1 MPCLDVPPSQ
11 HVDLLPYLRLSE
23 TCRFWVFMG
32 FSLHDGLN
40 HWPLL
45 RNSIPSPSY
54 SYFLLH
60 HSTRPKKDQEI
71 NKEEAVSGFSHGAR
85 SPEPE
90 SSPGELSAL
99 EAGQTH
105 PHFQGQQTCQGAGSA

>member
-23 TCRFWVFMG
+23 TCRFGVFMG

-45 RNSIPSPSY
+45 RNSIPSPSLILI
-54 SYFLLH
+54 SYYTTVLD
-60 HSTRPKKDQEI
+60 PKKIMRSIRRRQFLVL
-71 NKEEAVSGFSHGAR
+71 ALVPGAQSLSHAQVS
-85 SPEPE
+85 
-90 SSPGELSAL
+90 
-99 EAGQTH
+99 
-105 PHFQGQQTCQGAGSA
+105 